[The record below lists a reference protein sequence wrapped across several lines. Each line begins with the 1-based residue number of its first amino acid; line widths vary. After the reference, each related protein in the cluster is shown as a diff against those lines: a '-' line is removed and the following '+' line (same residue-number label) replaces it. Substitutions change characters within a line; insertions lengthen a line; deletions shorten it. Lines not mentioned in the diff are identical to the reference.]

1 VKVPKQSVP
10 KFRAGADF
18 KAMVNTKRASRAR

>member
-1 VKVPKQSVP
+1 VP

-18 KAMVNTKRASRAR
+18 KAIVNGEKKVAAKR

>member
-1 VKVPKQSVP
+1 MSVP

-18 KAMVNTKRASRAR
+18 KEMVNTKRSGRSASR